1 MKLSAKTRYG
11 IAALTYMHLNE
22 QELTPLISIAGHL
35 NISKIYL
42 EQVFTSLK
50 QANLV
55 DAVKGPSGGYFLK
68 SKDCTMFNIITALE
82 PNLFEPTIAST
93 DDDLINKALCDHLY
107 TPLDGVVKETLK
119 DIKLKDLANR
129 IKDASPETLMY
140 YI

>member
-22 QELTPLISIAGHL
+22 QELTPLIAIAGHL

-55 DAVKGPSGGYFLK
+55 DAIKGPTGGYFLK
-68 SKDCTMFNIITALE
+68 SKECSMYNIITALE

-93 DDDLINKALCDHLY
+93 DDATINQALCDHLY
-107 TPLDGVVKETLK
+107 TPLDEVVKKTLK
-119 DIKLKDLANR
+119 EIKLKDVASK
-129 IKDASPETLMY
+129 IKDSSPDVFMY

>member
-11 IAALTYMHLNE
+11 IAALTYMHLND
-22 QELTPLISIAGHL
+22 QELTSLVSIANHL

-55 DAVKGPSGGYFLK
+55 DAIKGPNGGYFLK
-68 SKDCTMFNIITALE
+68 SRECNMYSIISALE
-82 PNLFEPTIAST
+82 PTLFEKTPAST
-93 DDDLINKALCDHLY
+93 NDSAIDGALCDNLY
-107 TPLDGVVKETLK
+107 TPLDKAIRTNLES
-119 DIKLKDLANR
+119 IKLKDIAES
-129 IKDASPETLMY
+129 IKESGVDPLMY

>member
-11 IAALTYMHLNE
+11 IAALTYMHLNDK
-22 QELTPLISIAGHL
+22 ELTPLIAIAGHL

-68 SKDCTMFNIITALE
+68 SNECTMYNIITALE
-82 PNLFEPTIAST
+82 PNLFEPTSAST
-93 DDDLINKALCDHLY
+93 DDDAINSALCDHLY
-107 TPLDGVVKETLK
+107 TPLDSTIKETLK
-119 DIKLKDLANR
+119 GIKLKDIANK
-129 IKDASPETLMY
+129 IKDASSDSLMY

>member
-11 IAALTYMHLNE
+11 IAALTYMHLNDKD
-22 QELTPLISIAGHL
+22 LTPLNAISGHL

-55 DAVKGPSGGYFLK
+55 DAIKGPAGGYFLK
-68 SKDCTMFNIITALE
+68 SKECSLFEIIIALE
-82 PNLFEPTIAST
+82 PNLFEPTPAST
-93 DDDLINKALCDHLY
+93 DDDVINKALCDHLY
-107 TPLDGVVKETLK
+107 TPLDYVVQEKLKKILLK
-119 DIKLKDLANR
+119 DIAKEIR
-129 IKDASPETLMY
+129 IASPEEPMY